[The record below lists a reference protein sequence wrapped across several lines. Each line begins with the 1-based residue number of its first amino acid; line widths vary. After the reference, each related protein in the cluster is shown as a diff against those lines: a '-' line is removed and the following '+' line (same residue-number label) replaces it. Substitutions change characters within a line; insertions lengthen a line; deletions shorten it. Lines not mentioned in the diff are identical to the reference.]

1 MVRAWILFSTLT
13 LSVIFKLWPDYG
25 GNVTFPFSTK
35 SLNTQSW
42 IYFVMEHIIAIGVAS
57 CLLIQDQTPKAFFVL
72 FFVIMCL
79 DLVHFV
85 LFFRD
90 DGMGFS
96 LFKVILFGLPL
107 LYFEIKGLW
116 AHYNQH

>member
-1 MVRAWILFSTLT
+1 MVRGWILFSTLT

-42 IYFVMEHIIAIGVAS
+42 IYYVMEHIIAIGVAS
-57 CLLIQDQTPKAFFVL
+57 CFLIQDSTPRWLFWL

-79 DLVHFV
+79 DLIHYV

-90 DGMGFS
+90 DGVGFS
-96 LFKVILFGLPL
+96 LLKVIVFGLPL
-107 LYFEIKGLW
+107 LYVEIQRQW
-116 AHYNQH
+116 THFNQ